1 MVRRT
6 PRRAIVGYWLAIVFA
21 GAVSGCR
28 GVDVNQIL
36 EQLSDARQLAANLLV
51 QFTKSA
57 DAANRAVMA
66 DTDAASVAFAQEA
79 ERASASLQQDINA
92 LTPLLQGLGYTVET
106 GLLNEF
112 LGRYA
117 KYRELDRRILDLAV
131 ENTNVK
137 GQRLSFGGGQDAADA
152 FRDSLEALTAAAP
165 ADRWRVE
172 ALTAKAIAT
181 VREIQVLQAPHIADA
196 DDAVMARLETR
207 MAGSETAARAAL
219 AALAPL
225 VAPSSRPR
233 LAAATTS
240 LDRFMSL
247 NAEIIALSRRNTNVR
262 SLALSLDQKRTLTAE
277 CEESLHKLR
286 DALEKRS
293 AKHTR

>member
-1 MVRRT
+1 MLRRT
-6 PRRAIVGYWLAIVFA
+6 PRRTIAVYGLGIALA
-21 GAVSGCR
+21 GAIGGCG
-28 GVDVNQIL
+28 GVDVNTLL
-36 EQLSDARQLAANLLV
+36 EQLSEARQIAGDMLV

-66 DTDAASVAFAQEA
+66 DTDNASVAFAQEA
-79 ERASASLQQDINA
+79 ERASAALQQDINA
-92 LTPLLQGLGYTVET
+92 LKPLLQGLGYTAET
-106 GLLNEF
+106 GLLNDF

-131 ENTNVK
+131 ENTNLK
-137 GQRLSFGGGQDAADA
+137 GQRLSFGAGQDAADA
-152 FRDSLEALTAAAP
+152 FRDSLEAVTAAAP

-172 ALTAKAIAT
+172 ALAAKAIAT

-196 DDAVMARLETR
+196 DDAVMARLEAR
-207 MAGSETAARAAL
+207 MAGSETAARTAL

-233 LAAATTS
+233 LGTATMA
-240 LDRFMSL
+240 LDKFMSL

-262 SLALSLDQKRTLTAE
+262 SVALSLDQKRTLTAA
-277 CEESLHKLR
+277 CEESLHALR
-286 DALEKRS
+286 DALAKRS
-293 AKHTR
+293 ARRTR

>member
-6 PRRAIVGYWLAIVFA
+6 PRRTFVGYGLGIVMAAAI
-21 GAVSGCR
+21 GGCG
-28 GVDVNQIL
+28 GVDVNTLL
-36 EQLSDARQLAANLLV
+36 EQLSDARQIAGDMLV

-66 DTDAASVAFAQEA
+66 NTDEASVAFAQEA
-79 ERASASLQQDINA
+79 ERASASLQHDIDS
-92 LTPLLQGLGYTVET
+92 LTPLLQGLGYTAET
-106 GLLNEF
+106 GLLNDF
-112 LGRYA
+112 LGAYA

-131 ENTNVK
+131 ENTNLK
-137 GQRLSFGGGQDAADA
+137 GQRLSFGAGQDAADA
-152 FRDSLEALTAAAP
+152 FRDALEAVAAAAP
-165 ADRWRVE
+165 ADRWQVE
-172 ALTAKAIAT
+172 ALVAKAIAT

-233 LAAATTS
+233 LGAATAS
-240 LDRFMSL
+240 LGRFMSL

-262 SLALSLDQKRTLTAE
+262 SLALSLDQKRALTAA

-286 DALEKRS
+286 DALEKRG